1 MIVVEGLTIGENLV
15 YACPVCTDMH
25 THSSVPGETL
35 ANRVSHCPVSE
46 DNVNIK
52 VETLKPSM
60 EDKPQKKTNAQYAL
74 EYYHRKKEEILKKK
88 LLARM
93 ENGYVPKISTLR
105 KYEIPIPSV

>member
-35 ANRVSHCPVSE
+35 ATRVSHQ
-46 DNVNIK
+46 IK